1 MPVDRRAGLHPALL
15 SRVDR
20 VLAAMEA
27 LGYPMKIVQGLRTE
41 AEQQALYA
49 QGRTAPGKRVTN
61 CDGIKLKSNH
71 QAGPDGTGR
80 AVDCA
85 FVKGGGV
92 AWDGPWDA
100 YGACARAVGLTW
112 GGDWKAI
119 LDRPHI
125 ELPKSLT

>member
-1 MPVDRRAGLHPALL
+1 MPTDRRAGLHPALL
-15 SRVDR
+15 ARIDR
-20 VLAAMEA
+20 VLAAMDA
-27 LGYPMKIVQGLRTE
+27 LGFPMKIVQGLRTS

-49 QGRTAPGKRVTN
+49 QGRTVSGKIVTN
-61 CDGIKLKSNH
+61 CDGIRLKSSH

-85 FVKGGGV
+85 FVKNGAV
-92 AWDGPWDA
+92 VWEGPWDT
-100 YGACARAVGLTW
+100 YGACAKATGLVW

-119 LDRPHI
+119 LDRPHA